1 MSSPTMYLVS
11 FNMDHFRME
20 MQVDFNYDPEINSWK
35 EIALKAD
42 KLIKEIYGFSP
53 LAMSNDFSCY
63 DNSSDSGV

>member
-1 MSSPTMYLVS
+1 
-11 FNMDHFRME
+11 ME